1 MGRYVYPAGH
11 ERTFGGI
18 AIGKAASEST
28 AFFEII
34 VPLRLRIMQI
44 YFTSLPVILYPSNIA
59 GLATE
64 TTIGRLVLRY
74 MTYDLL
80 KSVT

>member
-44 YFTSLPVILYPSNIA
+44 YFTSFPFYHFIGYGKNVIINISTITCIINFSLILPFHF
-59 GLATE
+59 
-64 TTIGRLVLRY
+64 
-74 MTYDLL
+74 
-80 KSVT
+80 